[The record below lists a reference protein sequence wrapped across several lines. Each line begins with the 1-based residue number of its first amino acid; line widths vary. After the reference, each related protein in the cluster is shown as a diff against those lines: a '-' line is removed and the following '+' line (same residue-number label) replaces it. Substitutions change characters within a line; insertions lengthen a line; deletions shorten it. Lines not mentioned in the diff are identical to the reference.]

1 MLVVLLILAVAGTA
15 WSLWA
20 EAQLRTPKRVTQ
32 PPTPVEAQVVWDE
45 AVDGVESKR
54 KMLDRIFAEGNPD
67 SDEDPPTVVADRR

>member
-1 MLVVLLILAVAGTA
+1 MLVVLLILAVAGTT

-20 EAQLRTPKRVTQ
+20 EAQHRSPKRI
-32 PPTPVEAQVVWDE
+32 PEAPTPVEAQVVWDE

>member
-1 MLVVLLILAVAGTA
+1 MLVVLLILAIAGTA

-20 EAQLRTPKRVTQ
+20 EAQLRSPKQATQ
-32 PPTPVEAQVVWDE
+32 PPTPVEAEVVWDE

-54 KMLDRIFAEGNPD
+54 AMLDRIFAEGNPD

>member
-1 MLVVLLILAVAGTA
+1 MLVVLLILAVAGTT

-20 EAQLRTPKRVTQ
+20 EAQLRSPKRATQ

-54 KMLDRIFAEGNPD
+54 AMLDRIFAEGNPN